1 MAVLQEQSHGLSE
14 LPTCWYRTLTS
25 VLRATGAGATA
36 VADGSSPADMGGMFL
51 NTAVRP
57 YVSHTAALQIQ
68 ARPQVI
74 SARPNSVYACDDA
87 SRHCFSLQA
96 SNAHR
101 LGRCA
106 GNVVAHIE
114 IAAIESTTETTFH
127 IQVNVLL
134 NMSWCQFLN

>member
-1 MAVLQEQSHGLSE
+1 
-14 LPTCWYRTLTS
+14 
-25 VLRATGAGATA
+25 
-36 VADGSSPADMGGMFL
+36 MGGMFL

-106 GNVVAHIE
+106 GNVVAHI
-114 IAAIESTTETTFH
+114 AAIESATVTTLH
-127 IQVNVLL
+127 IQVNVLQQL
-134 NMSWCQFLN
+134 CVNVPTEYAEH